1 MYLHEISPYNKYT
14 SISMSFHQKPIS
26 MSFKFHCLHS
36 TKKPIKKIKKYI
48 QQKKSFT
55 VYTADKKLT
64 PW

>member
-1 MYLHEISPYNKYT
+1 
-14 SISMSFHQKPIS
+14 MSFHQKPIS
-26 MSFKFHCLHS
+26 MSFKFHCLQS